1 MLEVALVP
9 AMTHCPALM
18 MVEPVY
24 VLLPNRL
31 MPSPPAITPLKLVPT
46 VFSSEPL
53 DRLPVKI
60 IAPANPD
67 WPCWLTRTTC
77 VPPPRSTLAAIV
89 LDELPP
95 DWPITLMSPSTRS
108 VPLPITPLL
117 ALNVVFQ
124 FPLLSW
130 FV

>member
-1 MLEVALVP
+1 MI
-9 AMTHCPALM
+9 
-18 MVEPVY
+18 VEPVY
-24 VLLPNRL
+24 VLLPNKL
-31 MPSPPAITPLKLVPT
+31 MPSPPACTPLKLVPT

-60 IAPANPD
+60 NAALAED

-77 VPPPRSTLAAIV
+77 VPPPRSTLAAIA

-95 DWPITLMSPSTRS
+95 DWPITLMSPSTRR

-117 ALNVVFQ
+117 ALSVVFQ
-124 FPLLSW
+124 LAPLSW
-130 FV
+130 LTYINWPIVTLLLPISR